1 MNRYIKEIIKIQKEK
16 NILTNKLKEK
26 LQMKEVIE
34 QKILTFNLIDLLE
47 EELHKNVINKVR
59 WKILFS
65 LSWILIVVSTFVFF
79 NNLPFT
85 VSKDITFYIVSY
97 MITTLVLYYNAEKS
111 KLNINRINKLETDQK
126 MQLEKARQN
135 IIKYGKS
142 YETTVI
148 EKMQIFREIDEL
160 EKAIENNDKRLDKI
174 KQEMKES
181 SIDCCFQTNISVE
194 TLKEPIKIKRLQ
206 K

>member
-26 LQMKEVIE
+26 LQMKDVIE

-47 EELHKNVINKVR
+47 EELHKNAINKAR
-59 WKILFS
+59 GKILFS

-79 NNLPFT
+79 YNLPFT
-85 VSKDITFYIVSY
+85 ISKDITFYIFSY

-111 KLNINRINKLETDQK
+111 KLNIKRINKLEAEQK

-174 KQEMKES
+174 KQEMKEN